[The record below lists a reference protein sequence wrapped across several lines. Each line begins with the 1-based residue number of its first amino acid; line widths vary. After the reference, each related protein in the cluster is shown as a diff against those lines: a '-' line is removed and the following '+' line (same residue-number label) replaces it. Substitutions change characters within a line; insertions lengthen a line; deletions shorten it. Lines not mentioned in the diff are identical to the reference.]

1 MLGEPPVENTEDVF
15 EAPIVGGMLGE
26 PPAQNPEDVPEPS
39 KVIGLLG
46 VGFAGSLLKKKSTKS
61 HN

>member
-1 MLGEPPVENTEDVF
+1 
-15 EAPIVGGMLGE
+15 MLGE